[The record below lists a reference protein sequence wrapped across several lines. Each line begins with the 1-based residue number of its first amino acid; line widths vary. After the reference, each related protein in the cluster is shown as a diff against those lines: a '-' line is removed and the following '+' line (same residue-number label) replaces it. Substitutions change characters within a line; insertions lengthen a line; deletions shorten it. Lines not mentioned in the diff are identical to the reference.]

1 MPTPRE
7 LLGRLFEYIAEQ
19 ARDVDPRSFQL
30 SRQASLFKREPA
42 ELSSLP
48 GLEFD
53 LLSEGEPLW
62 LRVARLE
69 PVAPPAVAE
78 RFRRLVVMGDDP
90 AGPPPSIDE
99 AHLAR
104 GLEDIARFA
113 RRLAPAATADEPA
126 SGNRALALAEAAPPG
141 GDALGQRIGQAQARF
156 RAAVQEAL
164 EDVTAR
170 WQAWA
175 AAEAPRRRSIGLYGA
190 LFALMHQLEAQQTGK
205 PVELVW
211 GLGVASWRLHWEDQ
225 PFGYCYPL
233 LTQAV
238 QIALDSQ
245 TLALELRP
253 RTTAPRLELDP
264 FIACRIPGAAEMEQA
279 GREWLSQLAAP
290 PSPFQPAAIEPL
302 LRRIAGTLDPQG
314 RYAEVL
320 VSGETL
326 PAPGAQLVV
335 SDAWVLF
342 ARPQSHNF
350 LIDDLQRLRAQLA
363 DLGELPGGPAAL
375 VTLPGDA
382 AVPLAPPRFRGL
394 SSRAEDGAGGA
405 ARELYFP
412 LPYNQEQVTIVER
425 LERCDGVTV
434 QGPPGTGKTHTIANI
449 VCHYLATG
457 RRVLV
462 SSRGETALQV
472 LQEKIPAG
480 VRALTVA
487 LLSSDREG
495 LRQFQGAIEA
505 IQHRVSQL
513 EPEAARQRI
522 AATHEA
528 IELAHAE
535 LGRIDR
541 RVDAIAQA
549 QLCTVDLDGRALRP
563 QQLAE
568 LVQEGQ
574 ERFGWFDDALP
585 VSAAAS
591 SAPPLDEE
599 EGRQLAEARRALGAE
614 LAYLQEPPPPAS
626 ALPDADTL
634 LALHKALQRLRRV
647 QSELAC
653 GALPALQGSLDE
665 ARALLADV
673 EAALEL
679 AQGFE
684 KAGQDWARA
693 LRRRLG
699 ESGLEVEAQA
709 LRSLLAELP
718 RLAQARGE
726 FLQRPVDVP
735 AQALGCA
742 RTREAVARAVRSGK
756 PFGWLSFGE
765 GEVRQ
770 RVDAIRVAGQAP
782 AGAQDWAHVQRFL
795 AVQAELQGLRLR
807 WQQLAAELELPQVPD
822 DPAALRQLERLA
834 LLAGL
839 ALRLALE
846 VDAMLLERAQLLLA
860 HHPLPA
866 PGDAGVVTVDALQRL
881 RQQLQRHLALEALE
895 TAPQRQQALLRGL
908 TGGGPVGARWRAFV
922 LRELGHEA
930 LDAHAV
936 AHRDAMLRAEVQRV
950 SALAPALERVHTGAQ
965 RIEAAGAPRLAQRL
979 RTVPAGAQGDPAL
992 PADWRQAWTWARAR
1006 AHLAAIE
1013 AREELRRLW
1022 ARRAE
1027 LEQGLHKLYE
1037 EATAQAA
1044 WLATRLNASPKV
1056 LSALAGYANAIHRIG
1071 HGTGPNAARYRRD
1084 AQAAML
1090 DAAPAVPCWIMSHAR
1105 VSESM
1110 PADIGAFDLVIVDEA
1125 SQSDLWA
1132 LPVVARGRKVLVV
1145 GDHKQV
1151 SPEGGFIA
1159 STRIDDLR
1167 RRFLADQPFAA
1178 AMTPEK
1184 SLYDLAAQVFAGQQV
1199 MLREHFRCVAPIIEY
1214 ANRNFYEH
1222 AVLPLRVP
1230 RAGERIEPPLVDLFV
1245 EDGVRDGRD
1254 RNDAEA
1260 QAIADEIG
1268 AILADESLAGRTLGV
1283 VSLLGLEQ
1291 ARHIDAVVRAR
1302 FEAAE
1307 LLRRHFTCGDA
1318 RTFQGSE
1325 RDIMFLSLVVDARQC
1340 KALSGNGAEQRFNV
1354 AASRARDR
1362 MVLVRSVRLEELS
1375 EKDLRRSLLAHFENP
1390 LPGAEAREDKPL
1402 RALCESGFERE
1413 VFDALV
1419 QRGYRVLPQ
1428 VRAGAYRIDLVVEG
1442 AHDARLAIECDGDA
1456 FHGPERWQQD
1466 VQRQRVLERAGW
1478 VFWRCFASTWTLQ
1491 REAVLAELLARLAE
1505 LGIEPVGSDGAPASS
1520 LVERRTWRRAG
1531 ASAGAQ
1537 EALREAGV
1545 EAEAG

>member
-30 SRQASLFKREPA
+30 SRHASLFKREPG
-42 ELSSLP
+42 ELLSLP

-62 LRVARLE
+62 LRVPRLE
-69 PVAPPAVAE
+69 PMPPPAVAE
-78 RFRRLVVMGDDP
+78 RFKRLVVVGDDP

-99 AHLAR
+99 GNLAR

-113 RRLAPAATADEPA
+113 RRLAPAATAEEPA
-126 SGNRALALAEAAPPG
+126 ASDSRALALAEAAPPG

-164 EDVTAR
+164 EDATAR

-175 AAEAPRRRSIGLYGA
+175 AAEAPRRRSIEIYGA
-190 LFALMHQLEAQQTGK
+190 LFALTHQLEAQQTGK

-211 GLGVASWRLHWEDQ
+211 GLGVASWRLHCEGQ

-238 QIALDSQ
+238 QIALDSR

-264 FIACRIPGAAEMEQA
+264 LIACRVPGAAEMEQA

-314 RYAEVL
+314 RYADVL
-320 VSGETL
+320 ARGEAV

-363 DLGELPGGPAAL
+363 DLDELPGGPAAL
-375 VTLPGDA
+375 VTPPGDA
-382 AVPLAPPRFRGL
+382 AAALAPPRFRGL

-405 ARELYFP
+405 VRELYFP

-425 LERCDGVTV
+425 LEHSDGVTV

-462 SSRGETALQV
+462 TSRGETALQV
-472 LQEKIPAG
+472 LQDKIPAG
-480 VRALTVA
+480 VRALSVA

-568 LVQEGQ
+568 LVHEGQ
-574 ERFGWFDDALP
+574 ERFGWFDDELSGEA
-585 VSAAAS
+585 SA
-591 SAPPLDEE
+591 APPLDEE

-665 ARALLADV
+665 VRTLLAQV

-679 AQGFE
+679 AQAFE
-684 KAGQDWARA
+684 KAGQEWART

-699 ESGLEVEAQA
+699 EPGLEVEAQA

-735 AQALGCA
+735 LETLGCA
-742 RTREAVARAVRSGK
+742 RTREAVARAVSHGK

-765 GEVRQ
+765 SEARQ
-770 RVDAIRVAGQAP
+770 RVAAIRVAGQAP

-795 AVQAELQGLRLR
+795 AVQAELQGMRLR
-807 WQQLAAELELPQVPD
+807 WQRLADELDLPRVPD

-846 VDAMLLERAQLLLA
+846 VDAVLPERAQLLLA
-860 HHPLPA
+860 HQPLSA
-866 PGDAGVVTVDALQRL
+866 LGDAGVVTVDALQRL

-950 SALAPALERVHTGAQ
+950 SALAPALERVRAGAQ

-979 RTVPAGAQGDPAL
+979 RTVPAAPEGDPAL

-1006 AHLAAIE
+1006 AQLAAIE

-1022 ARRAE
+1022 MRRAE
-1027 LEQGLHKLYE
+1027 LEQGLRKLYE
-1037 EATAQAA
+1037 DATAQAA
-1044 WLATRLNASPKV
+1044 WLSTRLNASPKV

-1132 LPVVARGRKVLVV
+1132 LPVIARGKKVLVV

-1268 AILADESLAGRTLGV
+1268 AILADDALAGRTLGV

-1291 ARHIDAVVRAR
+1291 ARHIDAVVRVR
-1302 FEAAE
+1302 FDAAE

-1442 AHDARLAIECDGDA
+1442 AHDARLAVECDGDA

-1491 REAVLAELLARLAE
+1491 REAMLAELLARLAE
-1505 LGIEPVGSDGAPASS
+1505 LGIEPVGREGEPPAS
-1520 LVERRTWRRAG
+1520 LVERRAWRRAG
-1531 ASAGAQ
+1531 VSAEAREVMQ
-1537 EALREAGV
+1537 EVGV
-1545 EAEAG
+1545 EAAAEG